1 MSTIDLSSL
10 GSQTPDAPAEELTEA
25 QRQTL
30 RKMGED
36 AGVSTDQGQLAETA
50 FLVVITPDGQVVAEP
65 DINAPVR
72 LRRRAG
78 FDDFQRAGHVLV
90 DDALAIKTAS
100 LVGQQMAQ
108 ITAAMVEQQR
118 TQALV
123 NSLKL

>member
-10 GSQTPDAPAEELTEA
+10 ASQPADAEDELTPE
-25 QRQTL
+25 QREKL
-30 RKMGED
+30 RRMGED
-36 AGVSTDQGQLAETA
+36 AGISDQGRLVETA

-65 DINAPVR
+65 DVTTPVR

-108 ITAAMVEQQR
+108 ITSAMVDQQR